1 MNAANSALAAS
12 AFFAGTPPPTTEP
25 DVPPE
30 PKGNVLCQ
38 CQMHPHP
45 NIKLCDPP
53 APLPHLHPPG
63 KNDRRACDARGV
75 YPPPYITRKPLLFHR
90 GVEVWGGEG

>member
-30 PKGNVLCQ
+30 PTGNVLCQ

-53 APLPHLHPPG
+53 PPSHTSTP
-63 KNDRRACDARGV
+63 RGRMIGGHV
-75 YPPPYITRKPLLFHR
+75 MHVGCIPPVHHR
-90 GVEVWGGEG
+90 